1 MPDARVSPE
10 IRLRRIWSGQGSAV
24 LRGTLSAAAGA
35 YRVALAA
42 RDAGY
47 RARLFSSRRLPAAV
61 VSIGNLTVGGSGKTP
76 LAALVAALLA
86 ELGAAPAIVSRGYGR
101 RTRGARVVADR
112 DGVQLSARDAGDEP
126 RLLAEQL
133 PGVPVVVGESRYE
146 AGRIALERCGADVLV
161 LDDGF
166 QHRTI
171 VKDLEIVTV
180 AGAEPWGNGRL
191 FPRGIL
197 REPLS
202 ALGRADV
209 VVVTNPATAAM
220 RSAVERAL
228 RERESQA
235 PVLAGSYR
243 PEALRAGDG
252 GSLPASTLAGCRVL
266 AVAGLASPA
275 GFVATLASLG
285 ADVVDLVEFPDHH
298 RYTGYDLERIRA
310 AARRAGADRVVT
322 TEKDWMRLREGP
334 PSDIGWLVLSV
345 RLDMGPDRARLAAL
359 LSETLRRTASARS
372 VP

>member
-1 MPDARVSPE
+1 MPDARVPPE

-35 YRVALAA
+35 YRVALAT
-42 RDAGY
+42 REAGY
-47 RARLFSSRRLPAAV
+47 RTRLFASRRLPVPV

-86 ELGAAPAIVSRGYGR
+86 ELGATPAIVSRGYGR
-101 RTRGARVVADR
+101 RTRGVRVVADR
-112 DGVQLSARDAGDEP
+112 QGVQLSARDAGDEP

-146 AGRIALERCGADVLV
+146 AGRVAVERCGADALV

-180 AGAEPWGNGRL
+180 AGTDPWGNGRL

-202 ALGRADV
+202 ALRRAHV
-209 VVVTNPATAAM
+209 VVVTNPAGEAT
-220 RSAVERAL
+220 RSVVARMLGER
-228 RERESQA
+228 RSQA
-235 PVLAGSYR
+235 PLLVGSYR
-243 PEALRAGDG
+243 PETLRAGNDDAA
-252 GSLPASTLAGCRVL
+252 LPLSMLAGRRVV

-275 GFVATLASLG
+275 GFAATLRGLG
-285 ADVVDLVEFPDHH
+285 AEVTGLMEFPDHH
-298 RYTGYDLERIRA
+298 RYSAHDLDRVRSV
-310 AARRAGADRVVT
+310 ARGADSVVT
-322 TEKDWMRLREGP
+322 TEKDWVRLREGP
-334 PSDIGWLVLSV
+334 ASDIDWWVLAV
-345 RLDMGPDRARLAAL
+345 RLDMAEDRARLREQ
-359 LSETLRRTASARS
+359 LSNTLGHKTSPRT
-372 VP
+372 PP